1 VNETSLPAIRLLE
14 SLAHCNEALIEL
26 CLSLRS
32 SPHVTNV
39 QRRFDCR
46 AYETG
51 VMIEAYAEAELT
63 NGNSICW
70 WLELN
75 WNEPNWLI
83 EASVLVNDNQGQMT
97 LKEFQDKTANSV
109 DDLVVQ
115 LRNAISEL
123 VASADAIDLKA
134 V

>member
-1 VNETSLPAIRLLE
+1 
-14 SLAHCNEALIEL
+14 
-26 CLSLRS
+26 
-32 SPHVTNV
+32 
-39 QRRFDCR
+39 
-46 AYETG
+46 
-51 VMIEAYAEAELT
+51 MIEAYAEAELT